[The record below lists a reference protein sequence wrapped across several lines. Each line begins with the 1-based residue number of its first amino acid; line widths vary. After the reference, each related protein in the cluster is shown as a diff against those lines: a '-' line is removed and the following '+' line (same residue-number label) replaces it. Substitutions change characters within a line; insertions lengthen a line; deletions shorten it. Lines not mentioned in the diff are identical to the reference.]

1 LIKGEGVKQVKINE
15 TLVRNALMLEAIG
28 EGVYG
33 VDKNGVCFFINQSA
47 LEMLE
52 FNKEEI
58 LYKQQHDI
66 FHYSKFDKSR
76 YLEGECPI
84 YSTLKDG
91 KKRVSQECF
100 ITKSGKLFPV
110 SLNVAPFNDNGVV
123 VVFKDITKEVEI
135 LDKLNKR
142 NRELDKR
149 AITDGLTGLYNRRYF
164 DENYEKEFSRAV
176 RGHLDFAIGICDI
189 DYFKAYNDT
198 YGHQRGDEVIRAV
211 ADILKQTFSRQ
222 IDIVAR
228 YGGEEFVFVL
238 SLISKNDTLRLT
250 QKAKE
255 NIECLR
261 LVHERS
267 EVSKYVTVSFGL
279 VCVSVGGIYSSEKLL
294 KMADN
299 ALYESKNMGRNRITL
314 KEV

>member
-1 LIKGEGVKQVKINE
+1 MKQVKINE
-15 TLVRNALMLEAIG
+15 ILVRNTLMLEAIG

-123 VVFKDITKEVEI
+123 VVFKDITKEV
-135 LDKLNKR
+135 
-142 NRELDKR
+142 
-149 AITDGLTGLYNRRYF
+149 
-164 DENYEKEFSRAV
+164 
-176 RGHLDFAIGICDI
+176 
-189 DYFKAYNDT
+189 
-198 YGHQRGDEVIRAV
+198 
-211 ADILKQTFSRQ
+211 
-222 IDIVAR
+222 
-228 YGGEEFVFVL
+228 
-238 SLISKNDTLRLT
+238 
-250 QKAKE
+250 
-255 NIECLR
+255 
-261 LVHERS
+261 
-267 EVSKYVTVSFGL
+267 
-279 VCVSVGGIYSSEKLL
+279 
-294 KMADN
+294 
-299 ALYESKNMGRNRITL
+299 
-314 KEV
+314 